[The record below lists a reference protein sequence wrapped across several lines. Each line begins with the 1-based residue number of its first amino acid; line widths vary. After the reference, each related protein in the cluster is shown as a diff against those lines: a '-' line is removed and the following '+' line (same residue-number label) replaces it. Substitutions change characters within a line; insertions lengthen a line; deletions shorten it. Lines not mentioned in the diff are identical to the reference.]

1 MALSSEDRVREAAS
15 LIGMPIPEHDIKEIA
30 ARFAALIESF
40 RSLDDL
46 ELQHALPY
54 HTDLSEVQYE

>member
-1 MALSSEDRVREAAS
+1 MSDIEIARKAKKR
-15 LIGMPIPEHDIKEIA
+15 HIKEIA

-46 ELQHALPY
+46 ELQHELPY
-54 HTDLSEVQYE
+54 HTDLSEVQHE